1 MREISSDHHDEH
13 RDDDHDG
20 EDDEHDGEDD
30 DDNDGTATLPM
41 THACVKLLPPM
52 PSQSL
57 LSWLPLLLSSHPIR
71 HSGFLPPLP
80 RKWASTLALWF

>member
-13 RDDDHDG
+13 GDG
-20 EDDEHDGEDD
+20 DLDGDD

-52 PSQSL
+52 PSRSL
-57 LSWLPLLLSSHPIR
+57 LSWLLLLLSSHPIR
-71 HSGFLPPLP
+71 ALRISSNFTQEVGKYSG
-80 RKWASTLALWF
+80 ALVLND